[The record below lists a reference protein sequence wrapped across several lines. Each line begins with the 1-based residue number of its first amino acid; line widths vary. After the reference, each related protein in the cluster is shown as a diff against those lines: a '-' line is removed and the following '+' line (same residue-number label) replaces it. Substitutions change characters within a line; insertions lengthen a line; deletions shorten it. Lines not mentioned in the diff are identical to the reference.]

1 MMKKIKFK
9 IFAFLLI
16 LSVIGGLPLTA
27 YANWYDE
34 IHSGSYALIIGEPYV
49 AETFCGV
56 EARYSLTTARYQCNE
71 LVIRFYKEAYGL
83 DVTAFPEALDSIGM
97 GGLNMV
103 TQGYKFVTPDTPHPG
118 DVIFAPAKFR
128 NGNGDHWAIVK
139 SYSNGKITLF
149 EQNVVYNA
157 KAGTGRTLNYPSQYY
172 YIYTPQAESGYPAP
186 VLKNA
191 PEIPA
196 ETTVPTTVQTT
207 APTTAPTTTVS
218 TTEAK
223 TTAPATTVPTTV
235 PVTTT
240 TKPVTTTVKAT
251 TEAAKESTKAATEP
265 TASTTV
271 SETESTTGTPT
282 ETEEYLFAEAVFT
295 DAPEYTTA
303 PEVTVVKKSTIKPII
318 AMCVAVIAV
327 IAVAAALIIIRK
339 RNEV

>member
-1 MMKKIKFK
+1 MKKIKLK

-16 LSVIGGLPLTA
+16 VSVIGGLPLTA

-34 IHSGSYALIIGEPYV
+34 VSGGSYSLILGEPYV

-56 EARYSLTTARYQCNE
+56 EARYSLTSAYYQCNE

-83 DVTAFPEALDSIGM
+83 DVTAYPEALDSIGI

-103 TQGYKFVTPDTPHPG
+103 TQGYKFVTPDVPHPG

-128 NGNGDHWAIVK
+128 NGKGDHWAIVK
-139 SYSNGKITLF
+139 SYSGGKITLF

-157 KAGTGRTLNYPSQYY
+157 KAGTGRTLNYPSNYY

-191 PEIPA
+191 PAISVE
-196 ETTVPTTVQTT
+196 TT
-207 APTTAPTTTVS
+207 APTTAPTAVSATVPTTVVS

-223 TTAPATTVPTTV
+223 TTVPATTAPTTV
-235 PVTTT
+235 PVTAAT
-240 TKPVTTTVKAT
+240 TKLITTVVKSTTVKAT
-251 TEAAKESTKAATEP
+251 ERPAV
-265 TASTTV
+265 STTV
-271 SETESTTGTPT
+271 SETESTTEIQVETTVP
-282 ETEEYLFAEAVFT
+282 ETEEYLFAEAVYT
-295 DAPEYTTA
+295 NIPEYTTS
-303 PEVTVVKKSTIKPII
+303 PEATVVKKSTIKPII
-318 AMCVAVIAV
+318 AIGVAVIAV
-327 IAVAAALIIIRK
+327 IAVVTALIIIRK

>member
-1 MMKKIKFK
+1 MKKIKSK

-16 LSVIGGLPLTA
+16 VSVIVGLPLTA

-34 IHSGSYALIIGEPYV
+34 VSGGSYSLILGEPYV

-56 EARYSLTTARYQCNE
+56 EARYSLTSAYYQCNE

-83 DVTAFPEALDSIGM
+83 DVTAYPEALDSIGI

-103 TQGYKFVTPDTPHPG
+103 TQGYKFVTPDVPHPG

-128 NGNGDHWAIVK
+128 NGKGDHWAIVK
-139 SYSNGKITLF
+139 SYSGGKITLF

-157 KAGTGRTLNYPSQYY
+157 KAGTGRTLNYPSNYY

-191 PEIPA
+191 PAISVE
-196 ETTVPTTVQTT
+196 TT
-207 APTTAPTTTVS
+207 APTTVVS

-223 TTAPATTVPTTV
+223 TTVPATTAPTTV
-235 PVTTT
+235 PVTAAT
-240 TKPVTTTVKAT
+240 TKPITTAVKSTTVKAT
-251 TEAAKESTKAATEP
+251 ERPAV
-265 TASTTV
+265 STTV
-271 SETESTTGTPT
+271 SETESTTEIQVETTVP
-282 ETEEYLFAEAVFT
+282 ETEEYLFAEAVYT
-295 DAPEYTTA
+295 EIPEYTTS
-303 PEVTVVKKSTIKPII
+303 PEATVVKKSTIKPII
-318 AMCVAVIAV
+318 AIGVAVIAV
-327 IAVAAALIIIRK
+327 IAVVTALIIIRK